1 MQDWHQEW
9 KSLKISMKKNPD
21 KTNFS
26 FSSGR
31 EKARPVASIQHKCY
45 KNLHV
50 RMIRENITHPNTLL
64 HTHTHTFFDF
74 PFLLDWFPTGRVTLM
89 LITYLPLFI
98 QQFCS
103 LAQESSIALF
113 QPQM

>member
-1 MQDWHQEW
+1 MEIIMQDWHQEW

-50 RMIRENITHPNTLL
+50 RMIRENIT
-64 HTHTHTFFDF
+64 
-74 PFLLDWFPTGRVTLM
+74 GRVTLM

-113 QPQM
+113 HPQM